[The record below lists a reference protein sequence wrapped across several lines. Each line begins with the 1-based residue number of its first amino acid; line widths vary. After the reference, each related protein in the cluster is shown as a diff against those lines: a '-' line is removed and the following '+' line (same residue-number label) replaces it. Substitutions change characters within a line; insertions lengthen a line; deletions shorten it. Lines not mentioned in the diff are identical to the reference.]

1 MKAGSP
7 VIFTTI
13 IFSGLAVLLIVAV
26 FVQRSRRR

>member
-1 MKAGSP
+1 MKAGLR